1 MTDLFSIQENRI
13 IAIKQAQKLS
23 TQINFERLDDPSSN
37 NIIRLVGFALN
48 KLKCRYINL
57 TPCEGEITK
66 FLDFNDLLYRTVRLS
81 SKNEIKKNEHIMLI
95 VKDTRD
101 NCFKLT
107 YQEKRRDYVYCAE
120 TDSIEEYRNTNYSF
134 EDTAIELYPSMPAE
148 INTPWQVL
156 SFSFSKEIA
165 ALMALV
171 IASAAVMLFNLSIP
185 VFTDMLIKY
194 MLPSQNINYI
204 VDSLGVIILII
215 LGSIVSQYLQ
225 QAMLLRLETT
235 TDIRLQT
242 AVWDR
247 LLRLPISFFNR
258 YTVGDLASRVN
269 AISALRQLL
278 GAGALSTIIST
289 LFASSYFILMYQYN
303 VTLSNWALLITVIGF
318 TFVFYAASSQVKC
331 QFPLQESE
339 AEATNF
345 ALQSLI
351 GVAQIRSSGTEPFIF
366 LQWMEKVSSYALN
379 KIKSNI
385 YNDSLQ
391 IYTQTIIPLSTAI
404 IFTVAVLNIIN
415 EQNLIQNISSIIAF
429 NTAFLAFNSKLNEA
443 VLQIS
448 TIYAQGVVLW
458 KRAEPIF
465 YAQVESG
472 YKPGALRVNLE
483 GNIHFRN
490 ISFKYPTA
498 KNQLFKE
505 LSFNV
510 IKSAHTALT
519 GKSGSGKTTIFRLLL
534 SFLEPDSGDIFI
546 DNYPLKLLAIRTY
559 RKQIGVVLQNSQL
572 NPGSIYD
579 CVSAGLA
586 YTEDQVWHAL
596 EAAQIADEVNDMQ
609 MKLDT
614 VISQGA
620 SNISGGQRQRLA
632 IARAFI
638 SNPTI
643 LLMDEATS
651 ALDNKT
657 QKKISEY
664 INSLG
669 ITRIT
674 IAHRLSTIR
683 EADQNII
690 IESGIARSAT
700 IRELSDNL
708 ELLN

>member
-1 MTDLFSIQENRI
+1 MTELFSRQENI
-13 IAIKQAQKLS
+13 IKAINQVHKLS
-23 TQINFERLDDPSSN
+23 EQNNYERSYDPSN
-37 NIIRLVGFALN
+37 NNMIRLVGFALN
-48 KLKCRYINL
+48 KLKCRHINL
-57 TPCEGEITK
+57 TPCEGGVIK
-66 FLDFNDLLYRTVRLS
+66 FLDFNDILYRSVRIS
-81 SKNEIKKNEHIMLI
+81 SQSEIKNSEHIMLI
-95 VKDTRD
+95 IKDIRD
-101 NCFKLT
+101 NHLKLL
-107 YQEKRRDYVYCAE
+107 YQEKRKDYVYCSE
-120 TDSIEEYRNTNYSF
+120 TDSLEEYKIDHYNF
-134 EDTAIELYPSMPAE
+134 EATAIELYPSMPSE
-148 INTPWQVL
+148 INSPWQVL
-156 SFSFSKEIA
+156 NFSFSKELLALIA
-165 ALMALV
+165 LA

-185 VFTDMLIKY
+185 VFTDILITHI
-194 MLPSQNINYI
+194 LPSQNINSVI
-204 VDSLGVIILII
+204 DSLAVIILII
-215 LGSIVSQYLQ
+215 LGSIISQYVQ

-247 LLRLPISFFNR
+247 LLRLPISFFKR

-278 GAGALSTIIST
+278 GAGALSSIISMI
-289 LFASSYFILMYQYN
+289 FASSYFILMYQYN
-303 VTLSNWALLITVIGF
+303 VKLSNWALLITIIGLSF
-318 TFVFYAASSQVKC
+318 IFYAASSQVKC

-351 GVAQIRSSGTEPFIF
+351 GVAQIRSSGIEPFLY
-366 LQWMEKVSSYALN
+366 LQWMKKIISYAIN
-379 KIKSNI
+379 KLRSNI
-385 YNDSLQ
+385 YNDAMQ
-391 IYTQTIIPLSTAI
+391 IYTQIIIPISTTIIFA
-404 IFTVAVLNIIN
+404 VAVLNIIN
-415 EQNLIQNISSIIAF
+415 EPSTIDNVASIVAF
-429 NTAFLAFNSKLNEA
+429 NTAYLAFNSKLNEA
-443 VLQIS
+443 VVQIS

-472 YKPGALRVNLE
+472 YKPEALRVNLK
-483 GNIHFRN
+483 GNIRFEN
-490 ISFKYPTA
+490 ISFKYPKA
-498 KNQLFKE
+498 PNQLFSA

-510 IKSAHTALT
+510 NKSAHTAIT
-519 GKSGSGKTTIFRLLL
+519 GKSGCGKTTIFRFLL
-534 SFLEPDSGDIFI
+534 SFLEPDSGDIYI

-586 YTEDQVWHAL
+586 YTEDQVWAAL
-596 EAAQIADEVNDMQ
+596 EAAQIADEVNAMQ

-638 SNPTI
+638 SKPTI

-664 INSLG
+664 INNLG

-683 EADQNII
+683 EADQSII
-690 IESGIARSAT
+690 IEGGIARLAT
-700 IRELSDNL
+700 VSELSDKL